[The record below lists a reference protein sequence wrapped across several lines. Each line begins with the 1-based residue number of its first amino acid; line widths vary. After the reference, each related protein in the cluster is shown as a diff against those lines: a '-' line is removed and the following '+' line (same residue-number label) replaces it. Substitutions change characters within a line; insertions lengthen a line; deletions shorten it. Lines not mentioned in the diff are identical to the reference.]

1 MKVGDKVIVRDDC
14 DVLIDERIYVRHG
27 IVSSIISGEPAPWY
41 IIKFA
46 DGIVDVQVQV
56 GEVSLL
62 KGELDVIVEH
72 AFIHGFMS
80 GHEFG
85 KMMGQVIPAD
95 LEEALEEYKK
105 VLEEDIRG
113 SE

>member
-46 DGIVDVQVQV
+46 DGIV
-56 GEVSLL
+56 ENYRKTS
-62 KGELDVIVEH
+62 KSKWEKCH
-72 AFIHGFMS
+72 C
-80 GHEFG
+80 
-85 KMMGQVIPAD
+85 
-95 LEEALEEYKK
+95 
-105 VLEEDIRG
+105 
-113 SE
+113 

>member
-1 MKVGDKVIVRDDC
+1 MRR
-14 DVLIDERIYVRHG
+14 IDHAKK
-27 IVSSIISGEPAPWY
+27 SIFQL
-41 IIKFA
+41 K
-46 DGIVDVQVQV
+46 
-56 GEVSLL
+56 L